1 MMKMSNEVIHVGSA
15 PDGSIVMFPFSAYFF
30 MKICNPYTGI
40 GGVVEL
46 FHGTHLTY
54 DDLDKRGLGVY
65 CKVMYDDIAD
75 FFETIDEEE

>member
-1 MMKMSNEVIHVGSA
+1 MIDEIIHIGSA

-30 MKICNPYTGI
+30 MKICNPYPVI

-65 CKVMYDDIAD
+65 CKVMYHDIVD
-75 FFETIDEEE
+75 FFETINEED

>member
-1 MMKMSNEVIHVGSA
+1 MSEIIHVGSA

-54 DDLDKRGLGVY
+54 NDLDKRGLGVY

-75 FFETIDEEE
+75 FFDTISEED

>member
-1 MMKMSNEVIHVGSA
+1 MIDEIIHIGSA

-65 CKVMYDDIAD
+65 CKVMYHDIVD
-75 FFETIDEEE
+75 FFETINEED

>member
-1 MMKMSNEVIHVGSA
+1 MTNELIHVGSA
-15 PDGSIVMFPFSAYFF
+15 RDGSIVMFPFSAYFF
-30 MKICNPYTGI
+30 MKICNPYTGV

-54 DDLDKRGLGVY
+54 NDLDKRGLGVY

-75 FFETIDEEE
+75 FFDTINEEE